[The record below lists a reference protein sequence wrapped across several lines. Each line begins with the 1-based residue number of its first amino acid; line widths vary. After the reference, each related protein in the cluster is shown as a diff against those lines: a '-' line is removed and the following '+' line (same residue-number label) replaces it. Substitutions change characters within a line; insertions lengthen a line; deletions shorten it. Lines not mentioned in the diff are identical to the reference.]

1 MRDLRRFLCLCLALC
16 LCLSV
21 CLLAAA
27 TDSGETN
34 PPASSSEPT
43 EPPAPSTQA
52 PTEPPAPSTQAPT
65 EPPAPS
71 TEAPTEPPEPSI
83 EPPAPSIVLPTQPPA
98 PSTEAPTEPAPT
110 PTQPQPTAPTPT
122 QPQPTAPTPTQ
133 PSPTY
138 PQPTNPQPTN
148 PQPTNPPAPTEP
160 TQPPEVWPWENSGKP
175 KQVLRWG
182 GVQPAGVPDDTNIES
197 RDEDGKLCYTIP
209 ETWTAQDVINW
220 FVKTYALTP
229 DTFAVSYEC
238 PSTGARASYNENTW
252 MLAAGTYMLPLNLY
266 YYEEQAAGVYT
277 DDTLIDGIPLKEAHA
292 KSILDSDSAV
302 SEAMIREFGS
312 YRAFKQEM
320 LDRYGDPVRGKWI
333 PPEYDTDN
341 YYSAPFMLG
350 VLRSLYARADQFPEL
365 LNLLKQTT
373 PDRYLRH
380 YAGETPVAHKY
391 GTFEGEHHDV
401 GIVYAEQPFL
411 LAVFTRDVIG
421 MASGEDLIG
430 RICLAMMTWQEQAQH
445 TAPDPTDVPD
455 TTDAPDTNPETE
467 PASGTAAQ
475 PAESTDPAT
484 PPMQPAQ
491 RKTPWYFIA
500 FPIIILLGTVAT
512 AIVFRKRL

>member
-1 MRDLRRFLCLCLALC
+1 MRDLRRFLCLCLTLC

-34 PPASSSEPT
+34 PPASSSDPT

-71 TEAPTEPPEPSI
+71 T
-83 EPPAPSIVLPTQPPA
+83 Q
-98 PSTEAPTEPAPT
+98 APTEPAPT
-110 PTQPQPTAPTPT
+110 EPVPTEPPTEITTEPAPPPTTAPTPTYPQPTAPMPTQPQPTYPT
-122 QPQPTAPTPTQ
+122 
-133 PSPTY
+133 
-138 PQPTNPQPTN
+138 
-148 PQPTNPPAPTEP
+148 QPTNPPAPTEP
-160 TQPPEVWPWENSGKP
+160 TEPPEVWPWESSGKP
-175 KQVLRWG
+175 RQVLRWG
-182 GVQPAGVPDDTNIES
+182 GVQPVGVRDDTNIES
-197 RDEDGKLCYTIP
+197 RDEDGNLRYTIP

-220 FVKTYALTP
+220 FVKTYALTA

-238 PSTGARASYNENTW
+238 PSTGARASFNENTW

-277 DDTLIDGIPLKEAHA
+277 DDTLIDGIPLREAHA

-320 LDRYGDPVRGKWI
+320 LDRYGDLVRGKWI

-350 VLRSLYARADQFPEL
+350 VLRSLYARADEFPEL

-380 YAGETPVAHKY
+380 YVGDTPVAHKY

-430 RICLAMMTWQEQAQH
+430 RLCLAMMTWQEGAQQ
-445 TAPDPTDVPD
+445 TNPDPTDPS
-455 TTDAPDTNPETE
+455 DTNPETE
-467 PASGTAAQ
+467 TASATETAPGTTGE

-512 AIVFRKRL
+512 AIVFRRRL